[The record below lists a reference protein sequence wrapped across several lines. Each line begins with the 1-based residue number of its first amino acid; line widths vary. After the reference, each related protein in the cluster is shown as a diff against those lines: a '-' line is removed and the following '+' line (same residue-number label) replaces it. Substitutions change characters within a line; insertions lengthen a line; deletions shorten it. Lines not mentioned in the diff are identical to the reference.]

1 MPRSA
6 AQYKQIR
13 KEKRELILDTALELF
28 AEKGFHTTSIEQIAK
43 KAGISK
49 GLTYNYF
56 ESKNA
61 ILDAI
66 LKTGF
71 DAIYAHFDIDNDGV
85 LSYNEFEFFIRKS
98 FIAMTE
104 NRSFWKLYFSL
115 MMQPVVTETYINTYA
130 ETSVNLSEML
140 IRFLTEQGST
150 DPMKDILMVS
160 SLVKGAY
167 LILVTSPGF
176 FDENKFTDTI
186 LEGFQ
191 RIINHKN
198 NATKGD
204 SLHFL
209 LRSVFVQS
217 HFRHKI

>member
-13 KEKRELILDTALELF
+13 KEKRELILDSALELF
-28 AEKGFHTTSIEQIAK
+28 AEKGFHTTSVEQIAK

-85 LSYNEFEFFIRKS
+85 LTYNEFEFFIRKS

-104 NRSFWKLYFSL
+104 NRNFWKLYFSL
-115 MMQPVVTETYINTYA
+115 MMQPVVTETYMNTYSN
-130 ETSVNLSEML
+130 TSVNLSEML
-140 IRFLTEQGST
+140 ISFLKEQGST
-150 DPMKDILMVS
+150 DPMKDMLILS
-160 SLVKGAY
+160 SLLKGAY

-198 NATKGD
+198 NSAK
-204 SLHFL
+204 
-209 LRSVFVQS
+209 
-217 HFRHKI
+217 

>member
-104 NRSFWKLYFSL
+104 NQSFWKLYFSL

-130 ETSVNLSEML
+130 ETSANLSEML

-198 NATKGD
+198 NATK
-204 SLHFL
+204 
-209 LRSVFVQS
+209 
-217 HFRHKI
+217 

>member
-130 ETSVNLSEML
+130 ETSANLSEIL

-150 DPMKDILMVS
+150 DPMKDIMMVS

-198 NATKGD
+198 NATK
-204 SLHFL
+204 
-209 LRSVFVQS
+209 
-217 HFRHKI
+217 

>member
-130 ETSVNLSEML
+130 ETSSNLSEML

-167 LILVTSPGF
+167 LFLVTSPGF

-198 NATKGD
+198 NSAK
-204 SLHFL
+204 
-209 LRSVFVQS
+209 
-217 HFRHKI
+217 

>member
-6 AQYKQIR
+6 AQYNQIR

-28 AEKGFHTTSIEQIAK
+28 AEKGFHTTSVEQIAK

-130 ETSVNLSEML
+130 ETSANLSEML

-198 NATKGD
+198 NATK
-204 SLHFL
+204 
-209 LRSVFVQS
+209 
-217 HFRHKI
+217 

>member
-130 ETSVNLSEML
+130 ETSANLSEML

-198 NATKGD
+198 NATK
-204 SLHFL
+204 
-209 LRSVFVQS
+209 
-217 HFRHKI
+217 